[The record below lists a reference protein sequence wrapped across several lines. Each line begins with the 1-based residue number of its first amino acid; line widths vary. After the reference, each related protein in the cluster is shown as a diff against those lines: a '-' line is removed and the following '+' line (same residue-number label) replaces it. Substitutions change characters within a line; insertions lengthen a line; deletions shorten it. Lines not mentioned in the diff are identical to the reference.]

1 MRWMTTPT
9 FEQASSG
16 PDRGQSAIQ
25 GLAVCSACGA
35 AVPWDTTTLHVSW
48 HQQALTRERLA
59 QIFDAM
65 LEAGE
70 AGAPP
75 P

>member
-1 MRWMTTPT
+1 MQAMTTPT
-9 FEQASSG
+9 FDQAVSD
-16 PDRGQSAIQ
+16 DRGQSAIP

-35 AVPWDTTTLHVSW
+35 AVPWASTTQHVSW

-65 LEAGE
+65 IEAGD
-70 AGAPP
+70 AGVPP
-75 P
+75 G